1 CRVQITGPRGTEI
14 KLRHAE
20 SLFNGMLNTENLRS
34 ALQTDRYTLSGD
46 STESYEPRF
55 VCHGFRYVEVTGLL
69 RPSDLLSLEAKVVR
83 DALEPAGGF
92 VCSNE
97 LLNQIYRA
105 VCRSFEGNYRSIPID
120 CPQRDERQGWLG
132 DRGAVCRGET
142 YVFNTA
148 AFYTKWLK
156 DIADAQ
162 KESGSLPDICPA
174 YWPLYSDDVAWPST
188 AIALPE
194 MLHEQYGDTDIVRAQ
209 YPTMKKWTEYME
221 RFVT

>member
-1 CRVQITGPRGTEI
+1 VAAPAGVLACPGSEPIRVMETLQPIARTEPAPGVYGFDFGRNISGWCRVQITGPRGTEI

-83 DALEPAGGF
+83 DALEPAGRF

-97 LLNQIYRA
+97 LLNQIY
-105 VCRSFEGNYRSIPID
+105 
-120 CPQRDERQGWLG
+120 
-132 DRGAVCRGET
+132 
-142 YVFNTA
+142 A
-148 AFYTKWLK
+148 A
-156 DIADAQ
+156 AC
-162 KESGSLPDICPA
+162 GS
-174 YWPLYSDDVAWPST
+174 
-188 AIALPE
+188 
-194 MLHEQYGDTDIVRAQ
+194 
-209 YPTMKKWTEYME
+209 
-221 RFVT
+221 